1 MNEGRIEIRGPGG
14 IEEQAGMPVSRQE
27 GLAGKMPTHLGAIQ
41 ELLGHEDPAS
51 RCYAGTSMETTEIY
65 LHVVIGEHGLGV
77 VSPLDRLV
85 GC

>member
-1 MNEGRIEIRGPGG
+1 
-14 IEEQAGMPVSRQE
+14 MPVSRQE

-65 LHVVIGEHGLGV
+65 THVAKGMGALGV
-77 VSPLDRLV
+77 KSPLDRL
-85 GC
+85 